1 MEKQELKRDLDDWD
15 RLIFRSREVYSN
27 GRASHLNG
35 FSNIP
40 LERKPEVILPPLS
53 RKHHT

>member
-27 GRASHLNG
+27 GRASHFNG